1 MSPSSLTNHLL
12 QLPTRSSYEAA
23 TRHPFLASA
32 ANRTL
37 SPQLLSYWLS
47 QDRIYAAH
55 AYPRFIGLLISK
67 IPFSALHPVD
77 SPEEEQN
84 KKWLKLLSFALQN
97 IVAEVNFFKDVAE
110 KWGLQVE
117 GWKERKG
124 TRDYVAEM
132 ARISSLGTLEEEFVF
147 LWAMERVYLDAW
159 TYVHENSPANSAE
172 DQDTTSRAIASF
184 SENWSSKE
192 FVQFI
197 DELAEVVNE
206 LGIKQGTEAWAKAE
220 EVWQRVVELE
230 VEFWPHEGEELT
242 GARK

>member
-1 MSPSSLTNHLL
+1 MPSSSLTSHLL
-12 QLPTRSSYEAA
+12 QLPTRSPYAAA
-23 TRHPFLASA
+23 TQHPFLTSA
-32 ANRTL
+32 AKRTL

-67 IPFSALHPVD
+67 IPFSALHAVD
-77 SPEEEQN
+77 SPEEERN

-97 IVAEVNFFKDVAE
+97 IVTEVNFFKDTAE
-110 KWGLQVE
+110 KWGLQAD

-132 ARISSLGTLEEEFVF
+132 ARVSSLGTLEEGFIF

-159 TYVHENSPANSAE
+159 TYVRDNSSASHCD
-172 DQDTTSRAIASF
+172 DQDTTSSAITSF

-192 FVQFI
+192 FVKFV
-197 DELAEVVNE
+197 DELAEVVDE
-206 LGIKQGTEAWAKAE
+206 LGIKEGTEGWKKAE

-230 VEFWPHEGEELT
+230 VEFWPQKGEEIA
-242 GARK
+242 GAEK